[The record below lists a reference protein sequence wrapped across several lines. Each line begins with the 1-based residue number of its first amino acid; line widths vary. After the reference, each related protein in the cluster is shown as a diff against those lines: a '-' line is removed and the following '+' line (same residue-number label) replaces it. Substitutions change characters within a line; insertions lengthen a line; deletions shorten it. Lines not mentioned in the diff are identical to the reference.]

1 MRDPTKR
8 FSDRAGYYVKSRPGY
23 PSQIVPWLAET
34 CGLIPAWAVADIGS
48 GTGIFTRLLLDH
60 GNTVYAVEPNAEM
73 RAAAE
78 GLLSGRP
85 GFISVAG
92 TAEATTLAY
101 RSVQMAVSAQAFHWF
116 DRRKARV
123 EFERILCPGGPVA
136 LIWNRR
142 VAETPFQ
149 RAYEDLLKEFSTEYQ
164 FVGYDNISPADLNDF
179 FSPGEFRTAEFDN
192 FQDLDFEGLRGR
204 LMSASYIPPESAPS
218 YPPMIEKLTEI
229 FRDTNDRGL
238 VRLQYQTQVFL
249 GRLITVTGY
258 VIP

>member
-23 PSQIVPWLAET
+23 PSQIIPWLSKT
-34 CGLIPAWAVADIGS
+34 CGLAPEWAIADVGS

-78 GLLSGRP
+78 GLLSDRS

-92 TAEATTLAY
+92 TAEATTLAPQ
-101 RSVQMAVSAQAFHWF
+101 SVRMAVSAQAFHWF
-116 DRRKARV
+116 DRHRARV

-142 VAETPFQ
+142 LAETRFQ
-149 RAYEDLLKEFSTEYQ
+149 RAYEDLLKEFSTEHQ
-164 FVGYDNISPADLNDF
+164 FVGYNNIPPADLNEF
-179 FSPGEFRTAEFDN
+179 FSPGRYRAVEFDN

-204 LMSASYIPPESAPS
+204 LMSASYIPAESDPS
-218 YPPMIEKLTEI
+218 YPRMIENLTEI
-229 FRDTNDRGL
+229 FRDNNENGL
-238 VRLQYQTQVFL
+238 VHLQYRTQVFL
-249 GRLITVTGY
+249 GRLRGHNT
-258 VIP
+258 